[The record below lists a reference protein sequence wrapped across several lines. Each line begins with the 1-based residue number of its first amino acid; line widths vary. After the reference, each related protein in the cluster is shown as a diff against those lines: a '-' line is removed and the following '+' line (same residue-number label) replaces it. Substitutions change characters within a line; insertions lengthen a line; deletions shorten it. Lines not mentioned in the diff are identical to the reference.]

1 MNNKHTTFKALLFPV
16 IIVFALLASCGRST
30 PDQLFQTT
38 ILNTN
43 ILHGFGSERFTKSL
57 HDETVEFPDVPASKK
72 NGNEAQQVVEAK
84 IAYIEQTIKR
94 IEESG
99 APDDEG
105 EMIKQ
110 KSLELFNYALPVYKK
125 EYLALATM
133 CDKKQPEK
141 EIHDAS
147 AHIIQTYGPAFE
159 EKYVHLIDLGEQ
171 YALKHNINASFGK

>member
-1 MNNKHTTFKALLFPV
+1 MNNKYTIFRLPFILAILISALFT
-16 IIVFALLASCGRST
+16 SCNRPS

-105 EMIKQ
+105 EMIRQ

-125 EYLALATM
+125 EYLALAAM
-133 CDKKQPEK
+133 CDKKQPEN
-141 EIHDAS
+141 EISDAS
-147 AHIIQTYGPAFE
+147 ENIIQTYGPAFE

-171 YALKHNINASFGK
+171 YALKHDINASFGN